1 MSSPSANAIEVHDL
15 VVGNGNVS
23 AVRGVSFAIPPGG
36 RMGLVGESGS
46 GKSMTALALM
56 GLTPSAMALTGSIR
70 FEGRELLPH
79 DEAVM
84 TQLRG
89 SRIAMIFQEPMTAL
103 NPVHRIGRQIAE
115 GLMLHEGFDEAA
127 GLAEAVRLLDRVGI
141 QNARERLSAY
151 PHEMSGGQRQ
161 RVMIAVALA
170 CRPELL
176 IADEPTSALDVTV
189 QAQLLELIR
198 DIVAERNMALIVIS
212 HDLGVVAQLA
222 ERTLVLYGGAVM
234 EEGPTRALF
243 THPVHPYTRGL
254 IAALPGRGRGRR
266 RLVAIPGS
274 VPPPHL
280 LASGCPFH
288 GRCRYGDDVCRDVAP
303 GPVVAGETLVRC
315 YKVERDLAA
324 G

>member
-1 MSSPSANAIEVHDL
+1 MSALLQVTGLDISLAHAARPVR
-15 VVGNGNVS
+15 VVR
-23 AVRGVSFAIPPGG
+23 ALSFTLGAGETLGI
-36 RMGLVGESGS
+36 VGESGS

-56 GLTPSAMALTGSIR
+56 GLTPSAMAVSGSLR
-70 FEGRELLPH
+70 FEGRELLPY
-79 DEAVM
+79 EERAM
-84 TQLRG
+84 TRLRG

-103 NPVHRIGRQIAE
+103 NPVHRIGWQIAE
-115 GLMLHEGFDEAA
+115 GLVLHEGVEEQAA
-127 GLAEAVRLLDRVGI
+127 LAEAARLLDRVGI
-141 QNARERLSAY
+141 QNARERLGAY
-151 PHEMSGGQRQ
+151 PHELSGGQRQ

-212 HDLGVVAQLA
+212 HDLGVVAELA
-222 ERTLVLYGGAVM
+222 ARTLVLYGGAVM

-243 THPVHPYTRGL
+243 AHPMHPYTRGL
-254 IAALPGRGRGRR
+254 IAALPGRGRK

-280 LASGCPFH
+280 LAAGCPFH
-288 GRCRYGDDVCRDVAP
+288 GRCRYGDDTCRDVP
-303 GPVVAGETLVRC
+303 SQSVIAGETLVRC
-315 YKVERDLAA
+315 HKVERDVAA
-324 G
+324 R